1 MDDINFQLLE
11 TILYE
16 PQFGFYLL
24 NLHLNRLTQSAS
36 YFSKQFND
44 KSSFANCTTSEFQ
57 EFIKEQLQES
67 VSQIGY
73 DKTQRVRLTVNKQGI
88 PTITTTILPSS
99 NSPLQEPLKITL
111 DTQQTQ
117 SSDIFLYHKTTHRN
131 IYNDARIRVGIESNK
146 DLFDVLLYNER
157 NEITECSIANI
168 AVEYYD
174 DEKNI
179 KYWKTPKI
187 ECGLL
192 GGVMRSHLIENGEII
207 PGVITLSEIKLAQQQ
222 GRKIKCFNS
231 VRKEYDVILI

>member
-99 NSPLQEPLKITL
+99 NSPLQ
-111 DTQQTQ
+111 
-117 SSDIFLYHKTTHRN
+117 DIFLYHKTTHRN

-192 GGVMRSHLIENGEII
+192 GGVMRSHLIENEEII

-231 VRKEYDVILI
+231 VRKKYDVILI

>member
-192 GGVMRSHLIENGEII
+192 GGVMRSHLIENEEII

-231 VRKEYDVILI
+231 VRKKYDVILI